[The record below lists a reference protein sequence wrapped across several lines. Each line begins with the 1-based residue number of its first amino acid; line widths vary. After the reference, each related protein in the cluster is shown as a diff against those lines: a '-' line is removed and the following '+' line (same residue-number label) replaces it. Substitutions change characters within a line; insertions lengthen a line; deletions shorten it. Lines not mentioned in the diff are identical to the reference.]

1 MLFLPLLFVCLFSLL
16 GSWENLLNVYLAFLL
31 PVFGLCL
38 FCFIFSLFYLNGTN
52 GMPSPIIATANRHL
66 RRLERSAA
74 TATRA
79 LQRKYATARDTLLSR
94 VNRLEDAM
102 VKQPLTH
109 TELTQ
114 LNEFGQLFNSVE
126 TQLGPVGRRLSTAS
140 QAINSEAVGEG
151 LSAGAKMGSLAAG
164 SEAILSPFLIP
175 GSTIFQASSL
185 VSVNSPLFVRLS
197 TLYGPDWAVF
207 ISSQF
212 VSGVVNGWNPR
223 RIANTIRQ
231 TVTIAIPADMERII
245 RTAQLYA
252 YREAQRNT
260 WISSGVVDF
269 WVWYAAL
276 DGRTCGSCWNNHGQ
290 QFPVTDMLNDHHNGR
305 CTAIPHTI
313 ALPNFPARDLGIADG
328 ESIFNGLSP
337 SAQEAM
343 ATAGNWGPQFR
354 AYRAGAIDFSQMS
367 RPYEDRTYGVMQA
380 QASLVSILGEGAE
393 EFYAR

>member
-1 MLFLPLLFVCLFSLL
+1 
-16 GSWENLLNVYLAFLL
+16 
-31 PVFGLCL
+31 
-38 FCFIFSLFYLNGTN
+38 
-52 GMPSPIIATANRHL
+52 MPSPIITTANRHL

-74 TATRA
+74 AATRT
-79 LQRKYATARDTLLSR
+79 LQRKYATARDTILAR
-94 VNRLEDAM
+94 VGRLEDAM
-102 VKQPLTH
+102 LKQPLTRA
-109 TELTQ
+109 ELTQ
-114 LNEFGQLFNSVE
+114 LREFGQLFNSVE
-126 TQLGPVGRRLSTAS
+126 TQLGPVGRRLSATS

-151 LSAGAKMGSLAAG
+151 FTAGVEMGSLAAG
-164 SEAILSPFLIP
+164 SEAILPAFAAVA
-175 GSTIFQASSL
+175 GSSIVQASSL

-212 VSGVVNGWNPR
+212 ISGVVNGWNPR
-223 RIANTIRQ
+223 RIADTIRQ

-269 WVWYAAL
+269 WVWFSAL
-276 DGRTCGSCWNNHGQ
+276 DRRTCASCWSNHGER
-290 QFPVTDMLNDHHNGR
+290 FPVTETLNDHHSGR

-380 QASLVSILGEGAE
+380 QASLKSILGEGAE
-393 EFYAR
+393 EFYAKQ